1 MLSLEQ
7 AADAMLRLEQ
17 GGELRLEEAGDA
29 EVRADW

>member
-17 GGELRLEEAGDA
+17 AGELRLEDTGDA
-29 EVRADW
+29 EIRAGW